1 MRSFSIKNFFGASP
15 FRPAVFLTTGLMIA
29 SLTVFGQDPQ
39 ASPQPPPPPAEPEQA
54 EPAPVPQQPQQGWP
68 RVGDPANQGPNTG
81 APYGGYQTNGGYPPY
96 PQSGGSQSGGSQS
109 GGYGYPQSGAY
120 GYPQGPGGPQGQMP
134 PYQQQPIP
142 AQLTLKP
149 GTYVTVRVN
158 QFLSSDK
165 NQAGDFF
172 SATLVRPIVVDGVV
186 VAGPGQTIGGH
197 VAEAVKAGRVKGVS
211 RLGLEL
217 TDLTL
222 VDGQQFPIKTSLI
235 SRYGNTS
242 VGRDAGA
249 IAGTTAL
256 GAAAGA
262 AADWGRGAAIG
273 AGAGAVV
280 GVVGVLL
287 TRGEPTIVRPEQML
301 TFRVEQPVTFS
312 TERSQ
317 AAFHYIEPGDFGSG
331 GPGPGY
337 GGYGGGQPGYSGYG
351 YAAYAGYPAYG
362 YYGAYP
368 YYGYPY
374 YGWGYPY
381 FGVGFGF
388 YGRGFY
394 GYGRGWGGGFRG
406 GRR

>member
-15 FRPAVFLTTGLMIA
+15 FRPAVFLTTGLVIA

-54 EPAPVPQQPQQGWP
+54 EPAPVPQQPPQGWP

-96 PQSGGSQSGGSQS
+96 PQSGG
-109 GGYGYPQSGAY
+109 Y

-256 GAAAGA
+256 G
-262 AADWGRGAAIG
+262 
-273 AGAGAVV
+273 
-280 GVVGVLL
+280 
-287 TRGEPTIVRPEQML
+287 
-301 TFRVEQPVTFS
+301 
-312 TERSQ
+312 
-317 AAFHYIEPGDFGSG
+317 
-331 GPGPGY
+331 
-337 GGYGGGQPGYSGYG
+337 
-351 YAAYAGYPAYG
+351 
-362 YYGAYP
+362 
-368 YYGYPY
+368 
-374 YGWGYPY
+374 
-381 FGVGFGF
+381 
-388 YGRGFY
+388 
-394 GYGRGWGGGFRG
+394 
-406 GRR
+406 